1 MNQVIGQAK
10 KRVTGKLKVTGG
22 ARYAAE
28 FPIENVAHGVLS
40 TSAIA
45 KGRIKNIDT
54 REAQAIPGVIAII
67 THQNAPKLPFRSIP
81 QEKRVSTAPPG
92 EYPQTLYTDR
102 IYFYGQPVAVTVAET
117 LEQAEQAAS
126 LIRVEYEKQE
136 HSISVEQATAAGQLI
151 VPPEGGRHS
160 GDVSRGNPER
170 ALSQAQVSVDANYLV
185 PTEHHNPI
193 EPHATIA
200 VWEGEKL
207 TVYDKTQWVTSVQQ
221 HLGSVFGIPQEN
233 VSVISPFIGGA
244 FGCAGRIWQQTT
256 IAPIAAR
263 VVNRPVKLVLSRKQ
277 MFSMTGHR
285 PYTTQRLALGANKD
299 GTLTSIIHEA
309 TGEVASFETYTE
321 NLLNASRFLYAC
333 PNVQTKYRLAK
344 LDISA
349 PTFMRA
355 PGEAQGVYALESA
368 LDELAYK
375 LGIDPLE
382 LRLKNYAQ
390 LDPESNLPW
399 SEKALRECY
408 LQGAQRFGW
417 NQRNPQPRSMQEN
430 GMMIGYGMATGTYP
444 MFRNRAVARV
454 RILNDGT
461 AVVQSAASDMGPGT
475 YTTMTAIAS
484 EFLGIPS
491 DRIKF
496 ELGDASFPFAP
507 PHGGSMTVASVGS
520 AVKAACEE
528 ARKQALALAQKQ
540 RGSIFAGT
548 KSNEIGATN
557 GRMFLKQNP
566 SEAISYAEIL
576 TQANQK
582 YIEVEQASAPG
593 DEKQKYSMHSFAANF
608 VEVRIDELL
617 GNINVTRVVSAVD
630 VGRIINPH
638 TAKSQTIGGVVG
650 GIGMALHEHTHQ
662 DARYG
667 NYVNANLG
675 EYLVP
680 VNADIPEIEAIF
692 CGEPDYRANPLG
704 ARGIGEI
711 ALVGVAAAVANAV
724 YHATGKRVRDL
735 PITPDKL
742 L

>member
-1 MNQVIGQAK
+1 MNQVIGQAR
-10 KRVTGKLKVTGG
+10 KRVTGKLKVTGS
-22 ARYAAE
+22 AKYAAE
-28 FPIENVAHGVLS
+28 FPVENVTHGVMTTS
-40 TSAIA
+40 TIA
-45 KGRIKNIDT
+45 KGRIVNIDT
-54 REAQAIPGVIAII
+54 KEAQALPGVIAVI
-67 THQNAPKLPFRSIP
+67 THQNAPQLPFKEIP
-81 QEKRVSTAPPG
+81 QEQRISTASPG

-126 LIRVEYEKQE
+126 LIKVEYQQE
-136 HSISVEQATAAGQLI
+136 QHNISVEQAKANGQLI
-151 VPPEGGRHS
+151 TPERRP
-160 GDVSRGNPER
+160 DKSRGDAET
-170 ALSQAQVSVDANYLV
+170 ALAEAEVSIDAEYKV

-200 VWEGEKL
+200 IWSGDNL
-207 TVYDKTQWVTSVQQ
+207 TIYDKTQWVKSVGQ

-233 VSVISPFIGGA
+233 IEVISPFIGGA
-244 FGCAGRIWQQTT
+244 FGCAGRVWQQTT
-256 IAPIAAR
+256 IAPIAAK
-263 VVNRPVKLVLSRKQ
+263 VVGRPVKLVLSRKQ

-285 PYTTQRLALGANKD
+285 PYTLQRIAMGANKD

-309 TGEVASFETYTE
+309 TGEVAQFETYTE
-321 NLLNASRFLYAC
+321 KVLNATRFLHAC

-368 LDELAYK
+368 LDELAYE

-382 LRLKNYAQ
+382 LRQINYAEN
-390 LDPESNLPW
+390 DPESNLPW

-408 LQGAQRFGW
+408 QKGAKVFGW
-417 NQRNPQPRSMQEN
+417 SQRNPQPRSMSDN
-430 GMMIGYGMATGTYP
+430 GILIGYGMATGTYP
-444 MFRNRAVARV
+444 MLRFRAVAKA
-454 RILNDGT
+454 RILKDGT

-475 YTTMTAIAS
+475 YTTMTLIAS
-484 EFLGIPS
+484 ECLGIPS
-491 DRIKF
+491 DRITF
-496 ELGDASFPFAP
+496 ELGDSSLPFAP
-507 PHGGSMTVASVGS
+507 PHGGSMTTASVGS

-528 ARKQALALAQKQ
+528 ARSQALALARKTTL
-540 RGSIFAGT
+540 FAGV
-548 KSNEIGATN
+548 KSNDFKAQD
-557 GRMFLKQNP
+557 GRIFDKQNP
-566 SEAISYAEIL
+566 TQSLSYQEIL
-576 TQANQK
+576 TQANQDS
-582 YIEVEQASAPG
+582 IEAKATSEPG
-593 DEKQKYSMHSFAANF
+593 NEKQQYSMHSFGANF
-608 VEVRIDELL
+608 VEVRVDELL
-617 GNINVTRVVSAVD
+617 GVINVTRVVSAVD
-630 VGRIINPH
+630 VGKIINPH
-638 TAKSQTIGGVVG
+638 TSRSQTIGGVVG
-650 GIGMALHEHTHQ
+650 GIGMALHEHTYQ

-692 CGEPDYRANPLG
+692 CGEPDYHANPLG